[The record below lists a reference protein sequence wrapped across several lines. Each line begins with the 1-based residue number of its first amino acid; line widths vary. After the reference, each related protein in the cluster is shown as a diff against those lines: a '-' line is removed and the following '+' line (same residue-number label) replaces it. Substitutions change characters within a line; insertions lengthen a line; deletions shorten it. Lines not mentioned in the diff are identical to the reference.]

1 MINLESYPILCDNR
15 TSFAQVNRYDD
26 IVSVT
31 LYCQVA
37 PICEIDHRDDCPLYI
52 KTGSDDPVAVV
63 EDRYLVTNLLWFSE
77 VLIHIDAAVFRI
89 GEMLTDDINPG
100 VGFLQRPVNSPLI

>member
-1 MINLESYPILCDNR
+1 MINLESYPVLCNNR
-15 TSFAQVNRYDD
+15 TPFTQVDRYDD

-77 VLIHIDAAVFRI
+77 VLIHIDAAVLRI
-89 GEMLTDDINPG
+89 REMLTDNINPG
-100 VGFLQRPVNSPLI
+100 VGFL

>member
-1 MINLESYPILCDNR
+1 MINLESYPVLCDNR
-15 TSFAQVNRYDD
+15 TSFAQVDRYDD

-52 KTGSDDPVAVV
+52 KTGSDDPFAVM
-63 EDRYLVTNLLWFSE
+63 EDRHLVTHLLLFSY
-77 VLIHIDAAVFRI
+77 VLIHLDVAVFRI
-89 GEMLTDDINPG
+89 AQMLTDDINPG
-100 VGFLQRPVNSPLI
+100 VAFLQRPINSPLI